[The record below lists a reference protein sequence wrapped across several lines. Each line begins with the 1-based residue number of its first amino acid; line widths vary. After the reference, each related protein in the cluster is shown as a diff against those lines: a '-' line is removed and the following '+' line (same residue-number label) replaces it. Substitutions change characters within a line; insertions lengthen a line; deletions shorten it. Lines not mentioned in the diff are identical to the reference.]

1 MTLETKIFYKGFNGR
16 NCLAASDYDAF
27 RKCIDDGSFE
37 KVIDT
42 ADWEAITQFYK
53 NNESMFMFGFQSNS
67 LFCTYDEDTSSFE
80 KLINIVGPGD
90 NEDLLNI
97 EDYQNKYLSDKSK
110 KKSALMDKLKITS
123 KMIVIY
129 DPLNYDEE
137 ASDFVQLNFDNGI
150 YLLNRTDYSL
160 PNDPLII
167 EEITRED
174 GKLFGISEYFKF
186 NRDWIE

>member
-1 MTLETKIFYKGFNGR
+1 MTIKTELFYKGFWGR

-27 RKCIDDGSFE
+27 RECIDDGSFE

-42 ADWEAITQFYK
+42 ADWKAITQFY
-53 NNESMFMFGFQSNS
+53 NNNQSMFMFGFQSNN
-67 LFCTYDEDTSSFE
+67 LFRTYDEDTAYFE
-80 KLINIVGPGD
+80 KLINVISPGD
-90 NEDLLNI
+90 DDAHLYNI

-123 KMIVIY
+123 EKIVIY

-150 YLLNRTDYSL
+150 YLLTRTDYSL

-167 EEITRED
+167 EEITRKD
-174 GKLFGISEYFKF
+174 GKLFGFSGYKKF
-186 NRDWIE
+186 IRA